1 MKTNINPN
9 ININTNTNT
18 SNKCVTNTNKIVVF
32 DLDETLGY
40 FSQFGIFWNT
50 LKRYIH
56 SKPLLSEKVKIDQT
70 LFNKT
75 LDLYPEYLR
84 PNIINILAYLKKQ
97 KMKNH
102 CSQLMIYTNNQGPN
116 EWASYLQEYFET
128 KLGGYKLFNQL
139 IRAFKVGNE
148 RVEICRT
155 SHNKSHEDLI
165 RCTKI
170 PETTQIC
177 FLDDVFHPEMENPN
191 VYYINVKP
199 YIHDLPISE
208 IISRFIKNI
217 SNINEHFI
225 NVYPIE
231 KIQQTLTSYISQY
244 KDDVIRLPKSV
255 QNVDKIISK
264 RILDHL
270 HTFFRKQIQD
280 KQTQDKQKQQLNKTI
295 KKTQQK
301 AHNKTN
307 KKPK

>member
-9 ININTNTNT
+9 PNTNTNT
-18 SNKCVTNTNKIVVF
+18 NTNSNKCATDNNKIVVF

-84 PNIINILAYLKKQ
+84 PNIINILTYLKKQ

-128 KLGGYKLFNQL
+128 KIGGYKLFNQL

-225 NVYPIE
+225 NVDPIE
-231 KIQQTLTSYISQY
+231 KIQQTLRSYISQY
-244 KDDVIRLPKSV
+244 KYDVISLPKSV

-270 HTFFRKQIQD
+270 HTFFRKHP
-280 KQTQDKQKQQLNKTI
+280 LNKTI

-301 AHNKTN
+301 APHNKTN